1 MSKDDRRLGKGLAA
15 LIGENLGEVDEQTRA
30 SATEL
35 PLVRIRPNPYQPRGD
50 MEPGALDDLARSIE
64 ANGLLQPIVVRP
76 VGDLFE
82 IVAGERRYRA
92 IQKLGWERAPV
103 ITRALTDEQRLVV
116 ALVENLQR
124 EDLSVL
130 EEAEGYQRLIDEF
143 ELTQEDVG
151 RHVGRDRST
160 VTNALRLLGLE
171 EEIKRLLAAGKLSG
185 GHGRALLGAEDP
197 GARRR
202 LAKRAAAEGWS
213 VRETE
218 RRVREAKNG
227 APAPSAARKAG
238 TAPTAKDPVV
248 RRAELVLER
257 SLGTQVRIQVRP
269 DGGGDLTVAFHDGED
284 FLRLAERIA
293 GEQVADELRG

>member
-15 LIGENLGEVDEQTRA
+15 LIGENLGDVDQETRA
-30 SATEL
+30 AATEL

-103 ITRALTDEQRLVV
+103 ITRTLTDEQMLVV

-124 EDLSVL
+124 EDLSAL

-143 ELTQEDVG
+143 ELTQEEVG

-171 EEIKRLLAAGKLSG
+171 EEIKRLLAAGRLSG
-185 GHGRALLGAEDP
+185 GHGRALLGADDP
-197 GARRR
+197 GARRT
-202 LAKRAAAEGWS
+202 LAERAAAEGWS

-218 RRVREAKNG
+218 RRVRESKNG
-227 APAPSAARKAG
+227 GPAPSTRK
-238 TAPTAKDPVV
+238 TKSAPTAKDPVV

-269 DGGGDLTVAFHDGED
+269 DGGGDLTVAFHDAED
-284 FLRLAERIA
+284 FLRLAERLA
-293 GEQVADELRG
+293 GERVADELRG